1 MKSGDYA
8 AFPDPRQRD
17 HFSFG
22 AGRRI
27 CPGLHLA
34 ENSLFITLARIL
46 WTFKPEAVGEVST
59 DDYENGS
66 ITCPKV
72 FKAKFTPWDE
82 EKRKTVEKEWEQAQK
97 EGYTVGGMVIKD

>member
-1 MKSGDYA
+1 M
-8 AFPDPRQRD
+8 PDPRQRD

-27 CPGLHLA
+27 CPGLHLS

-46 WTFKPEAVGEVST
+46 WAFNIEAVGEVDT
-59 DDYENGS
+59 DAYQDGS
-66 ITCPKV
+66 ITSAKV

-82 EKRKTVEKEWEQAQK
+82 EKRRLVDEEWETAQR
-97 EGYTVGGMVIKD
+97 EGYSIGGIVVK

>member
-1 MKSGDYA
+1 M
-8 AFPDPRQRD
+8 PDARQRD

-27 CPGLHLA
+27 CPGLHLS

-46 WTFKPEAVGEVST
+46 WAFKIEAVGEVDT
-59 DDYENGS
+59 DAYEDGS
-66 ITCPKV
+66 ITSAKV

-82 EKRKTVEKEWEQAQK
+82 EKRRLVDEEWERAQT
-97 EGYTVGGMVIKD
+97 EGYAIGGIVVK